1 MLMSAKEYEESLRQ
15 YKPKVF
21 VDGCRVES
29 VVDEPEL
36 RPGVNA
42 VGLTYD
48 YALRAE
54 YAPIMTATQVST
66 GELVNRFTHV
76 VNRQ

>member
-21 VDGCRVES
+21 VDGRRVES
-29 VVDEPEL
+29 VVDEPAF

-42 VGLTYD
+42 VGLT
-48 YALRAE
+48 LT
-54 YAPIMTATQVST
+54 MLFGQNMHQS
-66 GELVNRFTHV
+66 
-76 VNRQ
+76 